1 MIQLATSLPEEP
13 RGGSA
18 GAPTAGEDAR
28 AVPIEPTGAVQVVV
42 AVGLPYGRAS
52 GGGCGGRGA
61 RLRLSGMQPAR
72 SWHFVFARRVGLE
85 VPLVRR
91 HSLLSLQARQLP
103 LGVRLPFVITSGA
116 PHRRLRNQRDSAIF
130 NLACRETAPG
140 VTADTKSDISR
151 RFPQGSDATARPPA
165 SSTHPNTIAALNMH
179 AHACTHTCPQLNRG
193 VYNCQGLAPISLS
206 QEKSSFGALPPSLT

>member
-1 MIQLATSLPEEP
+1 
-13 RGGSA
+13 
-18 GAPTAGEDAR
+18 
-28 AVPIEPTGAVQVVV
+28 VPIEPTGAVQVVV

-116 PHRRLRNQRDSAIF
+116 PPPSAF
-130 NLACRETAPG
+130 
-140 VTADTKSDISR
+140 
-151 RFPQGSDATARPPA
+151 
-165 SSTHPNTIAALNMH
+165 
-179 AHACTHTCPQLNRG
+179 
-193 VYNCQGLAPISLS
+193 
-206 QEKSSFGALPPSLT
+206 EKSAGLGDIQSRLPGDRARSYGRYKIGYFPEISAGVGCDGEASRQ